1 MFVKE
6 VDVDACVE
14 FAMQSQMG
22 DCPCEYHFP
31 GLCHVVQ
38 LFNKVLLGEVCLIG
52 CLAPCHARKVVSA
65 SNRAC
70 LLRVLKSRVLA

>member
-1 MFVKE
+1 VFVKE

-38 LFNKVLLGEVCLIG
+38 LFNKVLLGKGLFNQAALPHVMLG
-52 CLAPCHARKVVSA
+52 KW
-65 SNRAC
+65 
-70 LLRVLKSRVLA
+70 